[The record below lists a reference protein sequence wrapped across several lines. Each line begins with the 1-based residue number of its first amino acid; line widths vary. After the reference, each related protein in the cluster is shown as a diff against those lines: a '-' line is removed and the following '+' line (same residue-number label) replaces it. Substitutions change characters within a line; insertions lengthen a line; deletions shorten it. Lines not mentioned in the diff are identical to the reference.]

1 MDIVIAPGQLLATA
15 TLIDVAITAVTA
27 PSVPGTITAREK
39 AKHTKYGSLCD
50 TPQTLVPVVFSP
62 LGSVNA
68 AGAEILG
75 KICAASASR
84 ENAMRAAFGAGRR
97 GGAQPVPGSSRWSFH
112 TTA

>member
-1 MDIVIAPGQLLATA
+1 LTWPLPPLRRH
-15 TLIDVAITAVTA
+15 LCPA
-27 PSVPGTITAREK
+27 PSAREK

-50 TPQTLVPVVFSP
+50 TSQTLVPVVFSP

-84 ENAMRAAFGAGRR
+84 ENAMRAAGRTLLGIYSVLAAGVARSLSLGMIR
-97 GGAQPVPGSSRWSFH
+97 PPSSHVERCEDVSV
-112 TTA
+112 